1 MANSFGTAGNP
12 TLIAARIRSV
22 TADNGDRAA
31 VVAGDRTVSYAGLGA
46 MVGAAAQRL
55 TARRLG
61 DPARVAIVSPRTP
74 ESIAEFLACL
84 TLGILY
90 LPLDP
95 AMSRTR
101 ADEVAR
107 RFGAVPIE
115 VTAPSPGLPSG
126 PRRWPE
132 VVAAPAQPAYAILT
146 SGSTGSPR
154 AATVSQANLAGYAE
168 HGLPVFGT
176 TPADRVLQV
185 ASFGFDWS
193 VSEIFLT
200 LAAGATVVLR
210 SAGAL
215 DSAGALA
222 EEIDRYGITMV
233 QLPTA
238 VWHTL
243 LPEFVS
249 GQVTLP
255 ASLRHV
261 TIGAEQAK
269 LEAVRS
275 WQQRFGAGPVRLV
288 NSYGPTECTVEAT
301 QIDLSGPGGVDL
313 SGREIVPIGH
323 PLPGC
328 DVYVLDDQRRRVP
341 DGTAGTIFISGWGVG
356 LGYLD
361 DPATTEQRFVPDP
374 FRPGPARMYD
384 TRDVGRV
391 NSRGELEFLGRT
403 DNQVKIAGRRVELE
417 EVERLLAAHPAVREV
432 AVALR
437 PATGTLAAFV
447 VTAETID
454 ERELRS
460 WLAQRSPGYLVPGR
474 VVPVHTLPRTVNDK
488 VDVRTLLD
496 RLEAE
501 RPAQDGTRDDAG
513 SATARVEE
521 VIAEEWR
528 SVLGLSELSVDDD
541 FFTLGGYSL
550 LAVQV
555 VMRLNKRG
563 LRVQPRDIAAARSVR
578 RLAGIV
584 AERS

>member
-1 MANSFGTAGNP
+1 MATSPGNEDGR
-12 TLIAARIRSV
+12 TLITTRIRSV
-22 TADNGDRAA
+22 APDAGDRPAI
-31 VVAGDRTVSYAGLGA
+31 VDGDRTVSYAQLGA
-46 MVGAAAQRL
+46 MVGAASQRL
-55 TARRLG
+55 TERGPTA
-61 DPARVAIVSPRTP
+61 PARVAVVSPRSP

-95 AMSRTR
+95 GLPASRI
-101 ADEVAR
+101 AAIAR
-107 RFGAVPIE
+107 RFAAEPIE
-115 VTAPSPGLPSG
+115 VTASPAG
-126 PRRWPE
+126 PPRPWPE
-132 VVAAPAQPAYAILT
+132 TTAAAASPAYAILT
-146 SGSTGSPR
+146 SGSTGEPR
-154 AATVSQANLAGYAE
+154 AAVVSQANLAGYAE

-185 ASFGFDWS
+185 ASLGFDWS

-215 DSAGALA
+215 DSAGALL

-243 LPEFVS
+243 LPDLVA
-249 GQVTLP
+249 GRVPLP

-269 LEAVRS
+269 LDAVRS
-275 WQQRFGAGPVRLV
+275 WQRRFGDGPVRLV

-301 QIDLSGPGGVDL
+301 QIDLSGPYAADL
-313 SGREIVPIGH
+313 SGRSIVPIGR

-328 DVYVLDDQRRRVP
+328 HVYVLDDQRRRMP
-341 DGTAGTIFISGWGVG
+341 EGTPGTIFISGWGVG

-361 DPATTEQRFVPDP
+361 DPAATAQRFVADR
-374 FRPGPARMYD
+374 FRGGSARMYD
-384 TRDVGRV
+384 TRDIGRV
-391 NSRGELEFLGRT
+391 NTHGELEFLGRT

-417 EVERLLAAHPAVREV
+417 EVERLVAGHPAVREA

-437 PATGTLAAFV
+437 PDTSTLAAFV
-447 VTAETID
+447 VTDGTVG

-460 WLAQRSPGYLVPGR
+460 WMAQHAPAYLVPGR
-474 VVPVHTLPRTVNDK
+474 VVPVPRLPRTVNDK
-488 VDVRTLLD
+488 VDTRALLE
-496 RLEAE
+496 RLEAGTGS
-501 RPAQDGTRDDAG
+501 RTGGADDPAAVTEA
-513 SATARVEE
+513 EE
-521 VIAEEWR
+521 IIAEVWR
-528 SVLGLSELSVDDD
+528 AVLGLPELSVDDD
-541 FFTLGGYSL
+541 FFELGGYSL
-550 LAVQV
+550 LAVQIV
-555 VMRLNKRG
+555 VRLKKHG
-563 LRVQPRDIAAARSVR
+563 LPVRPRDIAAARSVR
-578 RLAGIV
+578 RLAGML